1 MRAEEESYVSPLE
14 PGHCWLASN
23 LVPILRAYPS
33 PEEVFSLN
41 LSKKMAG
48 GSTGLHPISRPQR
61 TQYKLA
67 SFYHIASPQVGTK
80 VERAPDL
87 TQI

>member
-1 MRAEEESYVSPLE
+1 
-14 PGHCWLASN
+14 
-23 LVPILRAYPS
+23 
-33 PEEVFSLN
+33 
-41 LSKKMAG
+41 MAG